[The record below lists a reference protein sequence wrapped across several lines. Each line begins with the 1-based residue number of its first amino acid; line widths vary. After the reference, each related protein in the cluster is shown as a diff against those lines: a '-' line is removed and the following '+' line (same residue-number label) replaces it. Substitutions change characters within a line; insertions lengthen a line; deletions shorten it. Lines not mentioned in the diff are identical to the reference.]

1 MLSKIALA
9 GVVAANPMGSNYLP
23 PQQVPIYQA
32 APAAPAAP
40 AMDPMMMM
48 LLMKDD
54 DSSMSDILPLM
65 MMSGGMGGGAGGMNP
80 LLMMSLFEDDCK
92 AESDALKTLQGSI
105 VDQDLLNEL
114 GAGDK
119 FFVGADVTNVQS
131 ADIVSSVSSNVAQ
144 AAIAM
149 QFIDYDYIKC
159 EAGGSGMSD
168 LLPLMMMGGGL
179 GGAGGMGGMDP
190 MMMMMLMDDGDMGD
204 LLPLMMMG
212 GGLGGAGGMGGMDPM
227 MMMLMMDGGDMKDL
241 LPLMMMGGGMG
252 GAEGGM
258 NPMMMMML
266 LDSDDDDADDDSC
279 LKEFGIEHVFINT
292 AGTIAKST
300 ADADIID
307 FFKTGSFTSGVAK
320 DFNECLADPTD
331 YDFGSGL
338 SDLLPLMMMG
348 GNGGQMDPMMMM
360 LLMKDL

>member
-1 MLSKIALA
+1 
-9 GVVAANPMGSNYLP
+9 MG
-23 PQQVPIYQA
+23 
-32 APAAPAAP
+32 
-40 AMDPMMMM
+40 
-48 LLMKDD
+48 
-54 DSSMSDILPLM
+54 
-65 MMSGGMGGGAGGMNP
+65 
-80 LLMMSLFEDDCK
+80 
-92 AESDALKTLQGSI
+92 
-105 VDQDLLNEL
+105 NEL

-168 LLPLMMMGGGL
+168 LLPLMMM
-179 GGAGGMGGMDP
+179 
-190 MMMMMLMDDGDMGD
+190 
-204 LLPLMMMG
+204 
-212 GGLGGAGGMGGMDPM
+212 
-227 MMMLMMDGGDMKDL
+227 
-241 LPLMMMGGGMG
+241 
-252 GAEGGM
+252 
-258 NPMMMMML
+258 MML

-300 ADADIID
+300 ADADIIN

-338 SDLLPLMMMG
+338 SDLLPLM
-348 GNGGQMDPMMMM
+348 
-360 LLMKDL
+360 